1 MKRVLFALAAFLTL
15 VSSAFAQP
23 IADGVYVIKF
33 AAKPDYVLTLRDGNA
48 DNVNPVHLWE
58 WKNDNSQKWKVTNQ
72 NGKIVIH
79 SMVDDN
85 YVLDVKDYNYNNET
99 EIIVYTF
106 HGADNQLWVPEK
118 LSNGSYVLKTAG
130 DPDFCL
136 DLHNGEAVNDG
147 FIKLYETHKGEPQ
160 QWKFEKETA
169 GQGGGGSEDPSE
181 GAVNGIFSVNPFGGS
196 VKFSQGNLQYQASTG
211 TWRFAEHQWD
221 FVGHTYADSGR
232 YHSGTV
238 RGSSNEGIAAGSKN
252 KGWIDLF
259 GWGTSGYNGKM
270 PYMHSINPADYG
282 TGAFQDIDGTEYD
295 WGVYNAISNGG
306 NQAGLWRT
314 LSHDEWDYI
323 LYTRKTPSNIRF
335 APGTVSGVHGLI
347 LLPDDWSASSYPLK
361 NVNNTDD
368 RGWENW
374 LVNDISA
381 ADWNRRLEPAGAV
394 FLPCAGN
401 RGDVNYNDGINGGGT
416 GPEGQLPFAGFYWA
430 STIANFFPD
439 DHGNDSAYM
448 LYFSIDG
455 WNGTVNPRYAIWPCI
470 GCSVRLVTDNQ

>member
-1 MKRVLFALAAFLTL
+1 MAAFLTL

-48 DNVNPVHLWE
+48 DNVNP
-58 WKNDNSQKWKVTNQ
+58 
-72 NGKIVIH
+72 
-79 SMVDDN
+79 
-85 YVLDVKDYNYNNET
+85 
-99 EIIVYTF
+99 
-106 HGADNQLWVPEK
+106 
-118 LSNGSYVLKTAG
+118 
-130 DPDFCL
+130 
-136 DLHNGEAVNDG
+136 
-147 FIKLYETHKGEPQ
+147 
-160 QWKFEKETA
+160 
-169 GQGGGGSEDPSE
+169 
-181 GAVNGIFSVNPFGGS
+181 
-196 VKFSQGNLQYQASTG
+196 
-211 TWRFAEHQWD
+211 
-221 FVGHTYADSGR
+221 
-232 YHSGTV
+232 
-238 RGSSNEGIAAGSKN
+238 
-252 KGWIDLF
+252 
-259 GWGTSGYNGKM
+259 
-270 PYMHSINPADYG
+270 
-282 TGAFQDIDGTEYD
+282 
-295 WGVYNAISNGG
+295 
-306 NQAGLWRT
+306 
-314 LSHDEWDYI
+314 
-323 LYTRKTPSNIRF
+323 
-335 APGTVSGVHGLI
+335 
-347 LLPDDWSASSYPLK
+347 DWSASSYPLK

-455 WNGTVNPRYAIWPCI
+455 WNGTVNPRYTIWPCI